1 MARKSEP
8 AGIKIIAKN
17 KRARHEYEIFDTW
30 EAGLVLMGTE
40 VKALRN
46 GRVNLGDSY
55 GEIREGEAWIA
66 KMHIG
71 PYEMGNRENH
81 EPFRRR
87 KMLLTRREIRKIRPK
102 VEEQGL
108 TLVPLQDLF
117 QEGSGEDRDRA
128 GPRQETS
135 RQEGRQGETGCSAAD
150 RQGNGPPVAGR
161 FSINMQQIRFHE
173 PGRGCL
179 SAVLMVGFWP
189 WSPPAQAGRGREAGR
204 LCRSDG
210 LFPDRPRPP
219 KVFP

>member
-8 AGIKIIAKN
+8 EGIKIIAKN
-17 KRARHEYEIFDTW
+17 KRAWHEYEIFDTW

-55 GEIREGEAWIA
+55 GEIREGEGWVC

-108 TLVPLQDLF
+108 TLVPLKIYFKKGLVKI
-117 QEGSGEDRDRA
+117 EIG
-128 GPRQETS
+128 
-135 RQEGRQGETGCSAAD
+135 
-150 RQGNGPPVAGR
+150 
-161 FSINMQQIRFHE
+161 
-173 PGRGCL
+173 
-179 SAVLMVGFWP
+179 
-189 WSPPAQAGRGREAGR
+189 
-204 LCRSDG
+204 LCRGKKLHDKRDAKAKQDVQRRIAKEMG
-210 LFPDRPRPP
+210 RR
-219 KVFP
+219 

>member
-17 KRARHEYEIFDTW
+17 KKARHEYEIFDTW

-46 GRVNLGDSY
+46 GRVALGDSY
-55 GEIREGEAWIA
+55 GEIREGEAWIV

-81 EPFRRR
+81 DPFRRR

-108 TLVPLQDLF
+108 TLVPLQIYFKKGL
-117 QEGSGEDRDRA
+117 
-128 GPRQETS
+128 
-135 RQEGRQGETGCSAAD
+135 
-150 RQGNGPPVAGR
+150 VK
-161 FSINMQQIRFHE
+161 IQIGL
-173 PGRGCL
+173 GRGKKL
-179 SAVLMVGFWP
+179 HDKRD
-189 WSPPAQAGRGREAGR
+189 AQAKHDVQRRIAKEIGRR
-204 LCRSDG
+204 
-210 LFPDRPRPP
+210 
-219 KVFP
+219 

>member
-17 KRARHEYEIFDTW
+17 KKARHEYEIFDTW

-55 GEIREGEAWIA
+55 GEIREGEAWIC

-87 KMLLTRREIRKIRPK
+87 KLLLTRREIRKIRPK

-108 TLVPLQDLF
+108 TLVPLKIYFKKGL
-117 QEGSGEDRDRA
+117 
-128 GPRQETS
+128 
-135 RQEGRQGETGCSAAD
+135 
-150 RQGNGPPVAGR
+150 VK
-161 FSINMQQIRFHE
+161 IQIGL
-173 PGRGCL
+173 GRGKKL
-179 SAVLMVGFWP
+179 HDKRDAKAKQDVQRRI
-189 WSPPAQAGRGREAGR
+189 AKEIGRR
-204 LCRSDG
+204 
-210 LFPDRPRPP
+210 
-219 KVFP
+219 

>member
-17 KRARHEYEIFDTW
+17 KKARYEYEILDTW

-55 GEIREGEAWIA
+55 GEIRQGEAWIC

-87 KMLLTRREIRKIRPK
+87 KLLLTRREIRKIRPK
-102 VEEQGL
+102 LEEQGL
-108 TLVPLQDLF
+108 TLVPLMIYFKKGL
-117 QEGSGEDRDRA
+117 
-128 GPRQETS
+128 
-135 RQEGRQGETGCSAAD
+135 
-150 RQGNGPPVAGR
+150 VK
-161 FSINMQQIRFHE
+161 MQIGL
-173 PGRGCL
+173 GRGKKIHDKRDAKAKKDL
-179 SAVLMVGFWP
+179 QRRIAKEM
-189 WSPPAQAGRGREAGR
+189 GRR
-204 LCRSDG
+204 
-210 LFPDRPRPP
+210 
-219 KVFP
+219 